1 LGDYLQANY
10 HTLQAKGAYCIMK
23 WTNVHIWLGVGT
35 LLAGRESSTV
45 HAESHEHRSRKL
57 AVAVAS
63 RVLQKSVN
71 DFVTNSIARPQ
82 QLMLPPQMQQQ
93 STLHLHRT
101 LEDGSN
107 VECDAAFME
116 CILNDKCV
124 ECFLKMQ
131 TEGIDW
137 AFVTKETPCD
147 SVLETLYDKTFC
159 LNQRGDEA
167 AEGIFCSTFAAC
179 VDTTQEVPEED
190 DKTIDC
196 SKLTKCDWPGIHLSF
211 LGDGVCHENL
221 EGCYNTAVCNYD
233 GGDCCDDT
241 CSTDSDY
248 KKCGQDG
255 FSCKDPS
262 SAKCDSSLTTGCPIS
277 DDDDGAFPLPPQC
290 SDSQAI
296 YRLVMYDS
304 FGDGWDETV
313 LTIRDADTRRSVY
326 TGSLQEGSQGTQLIC
341 LSRYAQCYHVDV
353 NGGTWGN
360 EVSWEV
366 KPYTDGT
373 PALAGGSSPMS
384 CDFSVSGGKCEKTCT
399 GRPNIRPADDPEYKE
414 FKEMYT
420 CINEKC
426 PIQVGACQKD
436 EACSNC
442 FVEEAPDYCF
452 GIDTFNA
459 VVDCTLCKCSGVKDS
474 DFCDKKAS
482 PGIIIPDA
490 DAKPGGD
497 SVKKPCTPAETLKG
511 GQSVIKFSQ
520 CTDLDQVGMM
530 VTDFD
535 QSNFGDL
542 DVFEMCAHSFNKD
555 VNHGGRTAQGCMQ
568 ILANTMNTAARDS
581 NSSEDQRTTAIAAL
595 AKFLYTDAKSFCDCA
610 KDASDNCPLCPSFA
624 NFKTLLY
631 ESLDA
636 CQSLDEIDCDAWDE
650 FQKPCKQ
657 NLQST
662 FGTIDF
668 TKEEQCDFVH
678 DNSCGGA
685 GPFPAFRR
693 LDCGDE
699 LESTVWNFY
708 LDFAKG
714 CLSDAPPTPVSPT
727 PSPVTP
733 RTAVPV
739 APAPTP
745 VNPSPYDPSPA
756 QPSDNKKPYV
766 PPEER
771 DKKKSKDA
779 KPDDTSS
786 KKKSHWF
793 RNLFILCL
801 LCGGG
806 YYYYKRRSE
815 FSFVRYRRARNF
827 GGDEDGVYSGL
838 TMESST
844 SFEPPSLPPTPAAMG
859 NYT

>member
-1 LGDYLQANY
+1 
-10 HTLQAKGAYCIMK
+10 
-23 WTNVHIWLGVGT
+23 
-35 LLAGRESSTV
+35 
-45 HAESHEHRSRKL
+45 
-57 AVAVAS
+57 
-63 RVLQKSVN
+63 
-71 DFVTNSIARPQ
+71 
-82 QLMLPPQMQQQ
+82 
-93 STLHLHRT
+93 
-101 LEDGSN
+101 
-107 VECDAAFME
+107 
-116 CILNDKCV
+116 
-124 ECFLKMQ
+124 
-131 TEGIDW
+131 
-137 AFVTKETPCD
+137 
-147 SVLETLYDKTFC
+147 
-159 LNQRGDEA
+159 
-167 AEGIFCSTFAAC
+167 
-179 VDTTQEVPEED
+179 
-190 DKTIDC
+190 
-196 SKLTKCDWPGIHLSF
+196 
-211 LGDGVCHENL
+211 
-221 EGCYNTAVCNYD
+221 
-233 GGDCCDDT
+233 
-241 CSTDSDY
+241 
-248 KKCGQDG
+248 
-255 FSCKDPS
+255 
-262 SAKCDSSLTTGCPIS
+262 
-277 DDDDGAFPLPPQC
+277 
-290 SDSQAI
+290 
-296 YRLVMYDS
+296 
-304 FGDGWDETV
+304 
-313 LTIRDADTRRSVY
+313 
-326 TGSLQEGSQGTQLIC
+326 
-341 LSRYAQCYHVDV
+341 
-353 NGGTWGN
+353 
-360 EVSWEV
+360 
-366 KPYTDGT
+366 
-373 PALAGGSSPMS
+373 
-384 CDFSVSGGKCEKTCT
+384 
-399 GRPNIRPADDPEYKE
+399 
-414 FKEMYT
+414 
-420 CINEKC
+420 
-426 PIQVGACQKD
+426 
-436 EACSNC
+436 
-442 FVEEAPDYCF
+442 
-452 GIDTFNA
+452 
-459 VVDCTLCKCSGVKDS
+459 
-474 DFCDKKAS
+474 
-482 PGIIIPDA
+482 
-490 DAKPGGD
+490 
-497 SVKKPCTPAETLKG
+497 
-511 GQSVIKFSQ
+511 
-520 CTDLDQVGMM
+520 MM

-714 CLSDAPPTPVSPT
+714 CLGDAPPTPVSPT

-771 DKKKSKDA
+771 DKKNSKDA